1 MGIVNCCQKAPNEL
15 VLETQGS
22 NSNDFIKDKDEN
34 PHDSD
39 PTFRVK
45 KNEERISNNQ
55 GINLFSD
62 ENNCQK
68 IEGSTLNKNAYEV
81 QIFDNLQV
89 KENVE
94 ENKNE
99 EIQEKMQNEEVNV
112 KIPLS
117 DKNLGE
123 LINNENLIINNNEQ
137 IELNDIDL
145 KRRKNPEDIN
155 LISTGIQN
163 YFNYNQVNERGDNN
177 QYYGEN
183 DSQLNFVDINLNQY
197 NIKID
202 NNHIN
207 YNNLSAANSNLN
219 FTAEE
224 EKNLNNINIFNSEFT
239 FGEHQQLKDSIVD
252 SYLNQA
258 PSITYN
264 YDYFPSEDKNKL
276 Y

>member
-22 NSNDFIKDKDEN
+22 DSNDFIKNKDKF

-45 KNEERISNNQ
+45 KNEERISNIQ
-55 GINLFSD
+55 GINLYSD
-62 ENNCQK
+62 DNNCQK
-68 IEGSTLNKNAYEV
+68 IEGSALNENVYEV
-81 QIFDNLQV
+81 QKFDNLQV

-94 ENKNE
+94 KNKNE
-99 EIQEKMQNEEVNV
+99 EIQEKMKNEEVNV

-123 LINNENLIINNNEQ
+123 LINNQNLIINNEQ
-137 IELNDIDL
+137 KGLNDIDL

-155 LISTGIQN
+155 LISTGILN
-163 YFNYNQVNERGDNN
+163 FFNYNQVNEIGDNN

-183 DSQLNFVDINLNQY
+183 DSQQNFVDINLNQY

-202 NNHIN
+202 NNQIN
-207 YNNLSAANSNLN
+207 YNNLSVVNSNLN

-224 EKNLNNINIFNSEFT
+224 EKNLNNINIFNLRL
-239 FGEHQQLKDSIVD
+239 GN
-252 SYLNQA
+252 LN
-258 PSITYN
+258 N
-264 YDYFPSEDKNKL
+264 
-276 Y
+276 